1 MKDLL
6 LPLITTRSGWAFRQV
21 LKGITVASAS
31 LATWLS
37 AHGASADHAAAIAA
51 GAAAA
56 LTWGAEFGLSKL
68 ARHVVTPCLALFL
81 CLSLTSCGS
90 TTGGEKTFG
99 GITAEGWMNAGK
111 AALTA
116 AAIEALQERQRVA
129 AKNPVNVQP

>member
-6 LPLITTRSGWAFRQV
+6 VPLITTRSGWAFRQV

-51 GAAAA
+51 GAAAL

-81 CLSLTSCGS
+81 CLSLASCGS

-116 AAIEALQERQRVA
+116 AALEALQERQRVA

>member
-1 MKDLL
+1 MKK
-6 LPLITTRSGWAFRQV
+6 IIAGIISTRKGWLVRQG

-68 ARHVVTPCLALFL
+68 ARHVVTPCIALFL